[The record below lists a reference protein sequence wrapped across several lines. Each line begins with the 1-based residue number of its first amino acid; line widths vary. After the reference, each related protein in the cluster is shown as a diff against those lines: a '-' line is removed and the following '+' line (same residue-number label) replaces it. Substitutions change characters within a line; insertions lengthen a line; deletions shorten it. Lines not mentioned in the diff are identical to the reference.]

1 MLVQVSYH
9 GGVGCRTTHKTDDS
23 DAHVFTRVDIAHVL
37 AWMEGVMPTP
47 LYPHYIVCFI
57 SGPGHLRCVVSGLSV
72 PLHGAPPSSL
82 LTFTLPSYQ
91 GSSPQPATEQLQ
103 IVARDKY
110 NQDQARPC
118 RPVNRTSRYSTVP
131 GEWPTLLKAPTRTAL
146 RISAN

>member
-1 MLVQVSYH
+1 MMLVQVSYH

-23 DAHVFTRVDIAHVL
+23 DAHVFTWVDIAHVL
-37 AWMEGVMPTP
+37 TWMEGVMPTP

-91 GSSPQPATEQLQ
+91 GSSPQPGQSS
-103 IVARDKY
+103 
-110 NQDQARPC
+110 
-118 RPVNRTSRYSTVP
+118 SRLWR
-131 GEWPTLLKAPTRTAL
+131 EINITRTRPDHVDL
-146 RISAN
+146 STGLCDIPQYPVKHLLGRLFGS